1 MNSLILISPYQGSGF
16 QPILWSKKRGFCAS
30 PQLKS
35 QNRESLS
42 ETKPSQNSLTN
53 PKFRLLP

>member
-1 MNSLILISPYQGSGF
+1 MNSLILIYPYQGSGF

-35 QNRESLS
+35 QNRESL
-42 ETKPSQNSLTN
+42 
-53 PKFRLLP
+53 